1 MKNEEVATAWVC
13 AAILH
18 SSFFTL
24 HLTTFL
30 IFFGTDGHGFFKDT
44 AFFIR
49 HGKHG
54 LTRIFLVRVITRCR
68 VLPRVRPLTAKP
80 PLELSVLHE
89 VIPNSSFPT
98 SPVLPSPRLR
108 FFHLSSQ
115 IFRCYVSSLSP
126 YFSIFVP

>member
-1 MKNEEVATAWVC
+1 MKKLLPRWFAQPFF
-13 AAILH
+13 ILH

-68 VLPRVRPLTAKP
+68 VLPRVRPPTAKP

-89 VIPNSSFPT
+89 VRPYIGGLYT
-98 SPVLPSPRLR
+98 GCAKII
-108 FFHLSSQ
+108 FFNIL
-115 IFRCYVSSLSP
+115 IF
-126 YFSIFVP
+126 